1 MNNAFIL
8 NETAKNDSIIQE
20 AIKAYTQR
28 LQSEYEYSQ
37 KVRAG
42 LITPQPTTSWN
53 ISDRHWN
60 LSKIMKLYILKEVL
74 YDYTDGMAVIAA
86 ESMPQCEQIFMEEF
100 GYFTD
105 CNGER
110 VRDEQVQKEFNNA
123 KVTIIESVGL
133 DEAGIVE
140 YVYGGG

>member
-1 MNNAFIL
+1 MSTTT
-8 NETAKNDSIIQE
+8 ETMQ
-20 AIKAYTQR
+20 
-28 LQSEYEYSQ
+28 
-37 KVRAG
+37 
-42 LITPQPTTSWN
+42 
-53 ISDRHWN
+53 
-60 LSKIMKLYILKEVL
+60 LYILKEVL
-74 YDYTDGMAVIAA
+74 YDYTDGMCVIAA
-86 ESMPQCEQIFMEEF
+86 ESMTQCEQIFMQEF

-110 VRDEQVQKEFNNA
+110 VKDERVQQEFNNA

>member
-1 MNNAFIL
+1 
-8 NETAKNDSIIQE
+8 
-20 AIKAYTQR
+20 
-28 LQSEYEYSQ
+28 
-37 KVRAG
+37 
-42 LITPQPTTSWN
+42 
-53 ISDRHWN
+53 
-60 LSKIMKLYILKEVL
+60 MKLYILKEVL

-105 CNGER
+105 CNGGRVKNER
-110 VRDEQVQKEFNNA
+110 VQKEFNNA
-123 KVTIIESVGL
+123 NVTIIESVGL

>member
-1 MNNAFIL
+1 
-8 NETAKNDSIIQE
+8 
-20 AIKAYTQR
+20 
-28 LQSEYEYSQ
+28 
-37 KVRAG
+37 
-42 LITPQPTTSWN
+42 
-53 ISDRHWN
+53 
-60 LSKIMKLYILKEVL
+60 MKLYILKEVL

-105 CNGER
+105 RNGER
-110 VRDEQVQKEFNNA
+110 VKDEKVQKEFNNA

>member
-1 MNNAFIL
+1 
-8 NETAKNDSIIQE
+8 
-20 AIKAYTQR
+20 
-28 LQSEYEYSQ
+28 
-37 KVRAG
+37 
-42 LITPQPTTSWN
+42 
-53 ISDRHWN
+53 
-60 LSKIMKLYILKEVL
+60 MKLYIFKEVL

-105 CNGER
+105 CNGKK
-110 VRDEQVQKEFNNA
+110 VKDEKVQKEFNNA

>member
-1 MNNAFIL
+1 M
-8 NETAKNDSIIQE
+8 Q
-20 AIKAYTQR
+20 
-28 LQSEYEYSQ
+28 
-37 KVRAG
+37 
-42 LITPQPTTSWN
+42 
-53 ISDRHWN
+53 
-60 LSKIMKLYILKEVL
+60 LYILKEVL

-105 CNGER
+105 RNGER
-110 VRDEQVQKEFNNA
+110 VKDEKVQKEFNNA
-123 KVTIIESVGL
+123 KVTVIESVGL

>member
-1 MNNAFIL
+1 M
-8 NETAKNDSIIQE
+8 Q
-20 AIKAYTQR
+20 
-28 LQSEYEYSQ
+28 
-37 KVRAG
+37 
-42 LITPQPTTSWN
+42 
-53 ISDRHWN
+53 
-60 LSKIMKLYILKEVL
+60 LYILKEVL

-105 CNGER
+105 RNGER
-110 VRDEQVQKEFNNA
+110 VKDEKVQKEFNNA

>member
-1 MNNAFIL
+1 
-8 NETAKNDSIIQE
+8 
-20 AIKAYTQR
+20 
-28 LQSEYEYSQ
+28 
-37 KVRAG
+37 
-42 LITPQPTTSWN
+42 
-53 ISDRHWN
+53 
-60 LSKIMKLYILKEVL
+60 MKLFIINNVL
-74 YDYTDGMAVIAA
+74 ADWTSGMAVIAA

-110 VRDEQVQKEFNNA
+110 VKDEQVQKEFNNA

>member
-1 MNNAFIL
+1 
-8 NETAKNDSIIQE
+8 
-20 AIKAYTQR
+20 
-28 LQSEYEYSQ
+28 
-37 KVRAG
+37 
-42 LITPQPTTSWN
+42 
-53 ISDRHWN
+53 
-60 LSKIMKLYILKEVL
+60 
-74 YDYTDGMAVIAA
+74 MAVIAA

-105 CNGER
+105 RNGER
-110 VRDEQVQKEFNNA
+110 VKDEKVQKEFNNA